1 MTLIIVLLIGLLL
14 AVFGDS
20 LFFGG
25 SDLHSPRRFSVRDSE
40 EPALWLDTF
49 YG

>member
-1 MTLIIVLLIGLLL
+1 MMLIIVLLIELLL

-20 LFFGG
+20 LFFGS
-25 SDLHSPRRFSVRDSE
+25 SDLHSSRRFSVRDFE
-40 EPALWLDTF
+40 ESALWLDTF